1 MKIKVCQKIDY
12 IAEGMA
18 LLQHLGRK
26 EKYYILKEKIDKSMA
41 VHLRKVLKSGND

>member
-18 LLQHLGRK
+18 LLQHLGRE
-26 EKYYILKEKIDKSMA
+26 EKFFFPAQML
-41 VHLRKVLKSGND
+41 